1 MKPESPLT
9 AAPIAQVDRPVIFV
23 DGRRLTAQATGVG
36 RYLSLLLDR
45 WAESVDRLPFEPVV
59 ILHED
64 RPGHLDPW
72 KRVFTHEVVG
82 SHAPGWVWENF
93 YLAAREHRDSL
104 LFAPANL
111 VPRRWRGPVV
121 LVVHDTFCEHADAQ
135 IPWKARLRFRQRYRR
150 SACRANLILT
160 PSEATADDVQH
171 HFGIPAERIR
181 VIRPGL
187 RRRLP
192 ADLTPDQI
200 KEYAHLADSPF
211 VLFVGKTS
219 ARRDFPAVAE
229 AVEHI
234 SLGGRDLRLIRV
246 GPPMAEP
253 VRSETL
259 IDLGHVPDSVL
270 GWLYGHARALVWPS
284 AREGFGLPVL
294 EAMAHGCPVITRPV
308 NALAELCEG
317 ACLGLAESTPGSVAA
332 AILSIVDDGDLRTN
346 LVRQGLERAKAF
358 DGQAFADEVAGAIAS
373 LLPLT
378 RRATSGAGRPA

>member
-1 MKPESPLT
+1 MKPESPWT
-9 AAPIAQVDRPVIFV
+9 AATIAQVDRPLIFV
-23 DGRRLTAQATGVG
+23 DGRRLTARATGVG

-45 WAESVDRLPFEPVV
+45 WAESVDSLPFEPVV

-72 KRVFTHEVVG
+72 KRVFTRKVVG
-82 SHAPGWVWENF
+82 SHAPGWVWENY
-93 YLAAREHRDSL
+93 YLAARERRDSL

-121 LVVHDTFCEHADAQ
+121 LVVHDTFCEHSDAQ
-135 IPWKARLRFRQRYRR
+135 IPWQSKLRFRQRYRR
-150 SACRANLILT
+150 SARRADLILA
-160 PSEATADDVQH
+160 PSEATADDVHH
-171 HFGIPAERIR
+171 HFGIPAGR
-181 VIRPGL
+181 VRTIRPGI
-187 RRRLP
+187 RQFP

-200 KEYAHLADSPF
+200 KGYAHLADSPF

-234 SLGGRDLRLIRV
+234 SLGGWELNLVRV
-246 GPPMAEP
+246 GPPSAEP

-317 ACLGLAESTPGSVAA
+317 ACVGLADTSPESIAG
-332 AILSIVDDGDLRTN
+332 AILAVIDEGDLRRK
-346 LVRQGLERAKAF
+346 LIRQGLERAKAF
-358 DGQAFADEVAGAIAS
+358 DGQVFADEVAGAIAS
-373 LLPLT
+373 VLPLT
-378 RRATSGAGRPA
+378 RRATSGAERKA